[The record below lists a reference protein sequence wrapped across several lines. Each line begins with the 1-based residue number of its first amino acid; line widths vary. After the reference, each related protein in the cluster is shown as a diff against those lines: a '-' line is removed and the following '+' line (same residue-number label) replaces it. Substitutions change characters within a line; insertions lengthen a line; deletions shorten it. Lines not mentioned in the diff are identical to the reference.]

1 MKNAADERILGERKK
16 RIPKMDT
23 LNTKSNRVDEEKKIE
38 ATKAS
43 DV

>member
-1 MKNAADERILGERKK
+1 
-16 RIPKMDT
+16 MDT
-23 LNTKSNRVDEEKKIE
+23 LNSRTYTKSKEIDEEKKIE